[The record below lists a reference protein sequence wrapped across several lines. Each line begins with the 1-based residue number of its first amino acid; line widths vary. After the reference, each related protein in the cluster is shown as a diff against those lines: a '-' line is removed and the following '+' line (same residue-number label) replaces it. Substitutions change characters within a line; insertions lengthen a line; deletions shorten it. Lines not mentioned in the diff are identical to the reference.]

1 MIHLEPRHKEMV
13 LAIVKPYIQYDIRA
27 YGSRV
32 KGTQRELSD
41 LDLCV
46 MKPIPF
52 ADWDAMVEA
61 FEESDLP
68 FFVSLAEWPKLS
80 QSFKER
86 IENDLLPLDQW

>member
-13 LAIVKPYIQYDIRA
+13 LAIVTPYVHYDIRA

-32 KGTQRELSD
+32 KGTQRPLSD

-46 MKPIPF
+46 MQPIPF
-52 ADWDAMVEA
+52 KDWDAMTEA

-68 FFVSLAEWPKLS
+68 FSVSLAEWPKLS
-80 QSFKER
+80 PSFKVQ
-86 IENDLLPLDQW
+86 IEKDLLPLDQW

>member
-13 LAIVKPYIQYDIRA
+13 LAIVKPYAQYDIRA

-46 MKPIPF
+46 MHPIPF
-52 ADWDAMVEA
+52 KDWDAMTEA

-68 FFVSLAEWPKLS
+68 FFVSLVEWPKLS
-80 QSFKER
+80 QSFKAQ
-86 IENDLLPLDQW
+86 IEKDLLPLDQW